1 MDRLWKYLSG
11 LILLQLTMMAYI
23 FLRVPNT
30 SKVHFDSAT
39 LRISKK
45 DLNISDG
52 QGTFNIITDVR
63 NSNKSGKHFPLTRK
77 GFYLR
82 NNSFNPSREV
92 QQEAR
97 HEKLINVRKLKR
109 KNNFIRGNR
118 NESLDSKE
126 SATKETTN
134 TTLITTY
141 ALLNHSNITT
151 KCLLSF
157 DKKSLSEAQKTVS
170 TSQSV
175 YLFYINLKSND
186 STPFDDKPEKDSLF
200 YWQYILKKEKL
211 LVQLPV
217 DLDLFTFRLLYADSE
232 EIVLDVNLHYNH
244 SNCEKNENLTAET
257 QYVRELLWNELFQND
272 IRFYLCNRNIQDE
285 WSWREIQYLITTIWV
300 GYDLN
305 CSEVSDEYGVH
316 EVQLTKDDLPLVTPI
331 FCYFLSLQ
339 FVWIFV
345 LLDVFKKPQRIDELT
360 HYSEDDRPYSAKRF
374 IRKILYKECNY
385 CICYCCCCCDQC
397 KRRECSL
404 DHVKRLLCLTW
415 FFILLP
421 VGLYRTLGRFF
432 ILDKEIY
439 HDYFTVVKPSEFF
452 FSLSQL
458 KEWGVWAVLLSD
470 TLYATIFPLSFVYIG
485 EKLF

>member
-134 TTLITTY
+134 TTLITNY

-157 DKKSLSEAQKTVS
+157 DKKSLSEAQKT
-170 TSQSV
+170 SQSV

-186 STPFDDKPEKDSLF
+186 STPFDDKPEKD
-200 YWQYILKKEKL
+200 
-211 LVQLPV
+211 
-217 DLDLFTFRLLYADSE
+217 T
-232 EIVLDVNLHYNH
+232 
-244 SNCEKNENLTAET
+244 
-257 QYVRELLWNELFQND
+257 
-272 IRFYLCNRNIQDE
+272 
-285 WSWREIQYLITTIWV
+285 
-300 GYDLN
+300 
-305 CSEVSDEYGVH
+305 
-316 EVQLTKDDLPLVTPI
+316 
-331 FCYFLSLQ
+331 
-339 FVWIFV
+339 
-345 LLDVFKKPQRIDELT
+345 
-360 HYSEDDRPYSAKRF
+360 
-374 IRKILYKECNY
+374 
-385 CICYCCCCCDQC
+385 
-397 KRRECSL
+397 
-404 DHVKRLLCLTW
+404 
-415 FFILLP
+415 
-421 VGLYRTLGRFF
+421 
-432 ILDKEIY
+432 
-439 HDYFTVVKPSEFF
+439 
-452 FSLSQL
+452 FSLAIYS
-458 KEWGVWAVLLSD
+458 KKGKAFGTTS
-470 TLYATIFPLSFVYIG
+470 S
-485 EKLF
+485 